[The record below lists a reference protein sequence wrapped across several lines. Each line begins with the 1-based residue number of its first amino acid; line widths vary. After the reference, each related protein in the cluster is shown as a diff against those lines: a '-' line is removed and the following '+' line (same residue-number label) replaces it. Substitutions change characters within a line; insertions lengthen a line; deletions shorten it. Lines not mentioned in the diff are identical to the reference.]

1 MMPTISFNIERWK
14 WSEEYRVYV
23 STEGRLRKKD
33 GTDIRLKIDKKGYMI
48 LSNKKEI
55 IRVHRVVMKTWK
67 PCENMDNLTVD
78 HLDHNKRKNSLSN
91 LEWVSKEENQ
101 RRASEDYY
109 SPKEDK
115 KNKQSNLEWVSKE
128 ENQRRAQKDY
138 YSPKG
143 EKKIEKYYVEGVE
156 FSRAQMKILFT
167 EAVFEK
173 LKHKQKRNYCGKNVE
188 VRYEYI

>member
-33 GTDIRLKIDKKGYMI
+33 GTDIRLKIDKHGYMI
-48 LSNKKEI
+48 YHNKA
-55 IRVHRVVMKTWK
+55 VHRIVMKTWK

-91 LEWVSKEENQ
+91 LEWVSEEENR
-101 RRASEDYY
+101 RRAKEDFYN
-109 SPKEDK
+109 PKE
-115 KNKQSNLEWVSKE
+115 NKQ
-128 ENQRRAQKDY
+128 Q
-138 YSPKG
+138 
-143 EKKIEKYYVEGVE
+143 IEKYYVEGVE
-156 FSRAQMKILFT
+156 FSRAQIAILFT
-167 EAVFEK
+167 ELVFEK
-173 LKHKQKRNYCGKNVE
+173 LKHKPKRNYCGKNME

>member
-14 WSEEYRVYV
+14 WSKEYSVYV

-33 GTDIRLKIDKKGYMI
+33 GTDVHLRIDKRGYMVYH
-48 LSNKKEI
+48 NKS
-55 IRVHRVVMKTWK
+55 VHRIVMKTWK

-78 HLDHNKRKNSLSN
+78 HLDHNKRRNSLNN
-91 LEWVSKEENQ
+91 LEWVTAEENQ

-109 SPKEDK
+109 SPKENK
-115 KNKQSNLEWVSKE
+115 KNKQ
-128 ENQRRAQKDY
+128 
-138 YSPKG
+138 
-143 EKKIEKYYVEGVE
+143 KIEKYYVEGVE

-167 EAVFEK
+167 EVVFEK
-173 LKHKQKRNYCGKNVE
+173 LKNKPKRNYCGKNVE

>member
-33 GTDIRLKIDKKGYMI
+33 GTDIRLRIDKHGYMRYH
-48 LSNKKEI
+48 NKA
-55 IRVHRVVMKTWK
+55 VHRIVMKTWK
-67 PCENMDNLTVD
+67 PCENMDDLTVD

-91 LEWVSKEENQ
+91 LEWVSAEENQ

-109 SPKEDK
+109 SPKGE
-115 KNKQSNLEWVSKE
+115 
-128 ENQRRAQKDY
+128 
-138 YSPKG
+138 

-156 FSRAQMKILFT
+156 FSRTQMKILFT
-167 EAVFEK
+167 ELVFKK
-173 LKHKQKRNYCGKNVE
+173 LERKHNINYCGKNME

>member
-1 MMPTISFNIERWK
+1 MMPTIKFNIERWK
-14 WSEEYRVYV
+14 WNEEYQVYV

-33 GTDIRLKIDKKGYMI
+33 GTDVRLKIDKKGYMI
-48 LSNKKEI
+48 LPNKKEI

-91 LEWVSKEENQ
+91 LEWVTEEENQ
-101 RRASEDYY
+101 RRASEDFY

-115 KNKQSNLEWVSKE
+115 KNKQ
-128 ENQRRAQKDY
+128 
-138 YSPKG
+138 
-143 EKKIEKYYVEGVE
+143 KIERYYVEGVE
-156 FSRAQMKILFT
+156 FSRAQMEALFT
-167 EAVFEK
+167 KLVFKK
-173 LKHKQKRNYCGKNVE
+173 LEHKHKRNYCGKDME

>member
-33 GTDIRLKIDKKGYMI
+33 GTDIRLKIDKHGYMI
-48 LSNKKEI
+48 YHNKA
-55 IRVHRVVMKTWK
+55 VHRIVMKTWK
-67 PCENMDNLTVD
+67 PCENMDDLTVD

-91 LEWVSKEENQ
+91 LEWVSAEEN
-101 RRASEDYY
+101 
-109 SPKEDK
+109 
-115 KNKQSNLEWVSKE
+115 L
-128 ENQRRAQKDY
+128 RRAQEDY

-167 EAVFEK
+167 ELVFKKFEHR
-173 LKHKQKRNYCGKNVE
+173 HKINYCGKDME

>member
-1 MMPTISFNIERWK
+1 MMPTIKFNIERWK
-14 WSEEYRVYV
+14 WSKEYRVYV

-33 GTDIRLKIDKKGYMI
+33 GTDIHLKIDKHGYMI
-48 LSNKKEI
+48 YHNQA
-55 IRVHRVVMKTWK
+55 VHRIVMKTWK

-78 HLDHNKRKNSLSN
+78 HLDHNKRKNSLNN
-91 LEWVSKEENQ
+91 LEWVSAEEN
-101 RRASEDYY
+101 
-109 SPKEDK
+109 
-115 KNKQSNLEWVSKE
+115 L
-128 ENQRRAQKDY
+128 RRAQEDY

-167 EAVFEK
+167 ELVFKKFEHR
-173 LKHKQKRNYCGKNVE
+173 HKINYCGKDME

>member
-33 GTDIRLKIDKKGYMI
+33 GTDIRLKIDKHGYMI
-48 LSNKKEI
+48 YHNKA
-55 IRVHRVVMKTWK
+55 VHRIVMKTWK

-91 LEWVSKEENQ
+91 LEWVSEEENR
-101 RRASEDYY
+101 RRAKEDFYN
-109 SPKEDK
+109 PKE
-115 KNKQSNLEWVSKE
+115 NKQ
-128 ENQRRAQKDY
+128 Q
-138 YSPKG
+138 
-143 EKKIEKYYVEGVE
+143 IEKYYVEGVE
-156 FSRAQMKILFT
+156 FSRAQMAILFT
-167 EAVFEK
+167 ELVFEK
-173 LKHKQKRNYCGKNVE
+173 LKHKPKRNYCGKNME

>member
-33 GTDIRLKIDKKGYMI
+33 GTDIRLKIDKHGYMI
-48 LSNKKEI
+48 YHNKA
-55 IRVHRVVMKTWK
+55 VHRIVMKTWK
-67 PCENMDNLTVD
+67 PCENMDDLTVD
-78 HLDHNKRKNSLSN
+78 HLDHNKRKNSLNN
-91 LEWVSKEENQ
+91 LEWVSAEENQ
-101 RRASEDYY
+101 RRAREDYY
-109 SPKEDK
+109 C
-115 KNKQSNLEWVSKE
+115 SK
-128 ENQRRAQKDY
+128 D
-138 YSPKG
+138 

>member
-1 MMPTISFNIERWK
+1 MMPTIKFNIERWK
-14 WSEEYRVYV
+14 WSEEYKVYV

-33 GTDIRLKIDKKGYMI
+33 GTDIRLKVDKHGYMI
-48 LSNKKEI
+48 YHCQA
-55 IRVHRVVMKTWK
+55 VHRIVMKTWK
-67 PCENMDNLTVD
+67 PCENMNDLTVD
-78 HLDHNKRKNSLSN
+78 HLDHNKRKNSLNN
-91 LEWVSKEENQ
+91 LEWVSAEENQ

-109 SPKEDK
+109 
-115 KNKQSNLEWVSKE
+115 
-128 ENQRRAQKDY
+128 R
-138 YSPKG
+138 PKG

-167 EAVFEK
+167 ETVFEK

>member
-1 MMPTISFNIERWK
+1 MMPTIKFNIERWK
-14 WSEEYRVYV
+14 WSKEYRVYV

-33 GTDIRLKIDKKGYMI
+33 GTDIHLKIDKHGYMI
-48 LSNKKEI
+48 YHNQA
-55 IRVHRVVMKTWK
+55 VHRIVMKTWK

-78 HLDHNKRKNSLSN
+78 HLDHNKRKNSLDN
-91 LEWVSKEENQ
+91 LEWVSAEENQ
-101 RRASEDYY
+101 RRAREDFY
-109 SPKEDK
+109 S
-115 KNKQSNLEWVSKE
+115 S
-128 ENQRRAQKDY
+128 
-138 YSPKG
+138 KG

-156 FSRAQMKILFT
+156 FSRTQMKILFT

>member
-33 GTDIRLKIDKKGYMI
+33 GTDIHLKIDKHGYMI
-48 LSNKKEI
+48 YHNKA
-55 IRVHRVVMKTWK
+55 VHRIVMKTWK

-78 HLDHNKRKNSLSN
+78 HLDHNKRRNSLNN
-91 LEWVSKEENQ
+91 LEWVSAEENQ
-101 RRASEDYY
+101 RRANEDFYNH
-109 SPKEDK
+109 PK
-115 KNKQSNLEWVSKE
+115 N
-128 ENQRRAQKDY
+128 
-138 YSPKG
+138 
-143 EKKIEKYYVEGVE
+143 EKKIEKYYVEGIE
-156 FSRAQMKILFT
+156 FSRAQMKIFFT